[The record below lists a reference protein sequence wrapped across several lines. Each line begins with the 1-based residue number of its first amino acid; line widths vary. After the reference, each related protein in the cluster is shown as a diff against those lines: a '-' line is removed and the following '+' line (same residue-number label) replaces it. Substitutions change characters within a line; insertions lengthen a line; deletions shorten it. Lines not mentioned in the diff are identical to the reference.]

1 MSASFTPGPWKAEE
15 GSIHHAGQIVITAD
29 HAGMTSNTPLARL
42 APFDDAVWPDARL
55 IAAAPDLYEAL
66 KGIEDFAQE
75 MVGDIAADA
84 QAGDSYG
91 IAQLER
97 WSKVAAA
104 LSRVQP

>member
-1 MSASFTPGPWKAEE
+1 MSTSFTPGPWKAEE

-66 KGIEDFAQE
+66 KEAVECGMIPKSSASDGGAVRHSRQ
-75 MVGDIAADA
+75 VIVADM
-84 QAGDSYG
+84 
-91 IAQLER
+91 IR
-97 WSKVAAA
+97 AA
-104 LSRVQP
+104 LSKVQP